1 MGRKTKKGAQLANAR
16 KPQVSSSA
24 NESPSLPTLFSSVD
38 NRRQSGQQGNK
49 ILRVRDPLK
58 APSRSADAAELSLP
72 SICEDPHIMMN
83 LEGNVA
89 TSPLNSMS
97 PMFSI
102 VEMVSPDDGNPKPSD
117 FYEAAALSQTY
128 MGEAPMMELVKN
140 Q

>member
-1 MGRKTKKGAQLANAR
+1 ML
-16 KPQVSSSA
+16 
-24 NESPSLPTLFSSVD
+24 ESPKSAVAPKNHHHYRLFPSID

-49 ILRVRDPLK
+49 IYRVRDPLK
-58 APSRSADAAELSLP
+58 AASDSSDAVELSLP
-72 SICEDPHIMMN
+72 SICEDSHITMMN
-83 LEGNVA
+83 LAGNVV

-97 PMFSI
+97 PMFS
-102 VEMVSPDDGNPKPSD
+102 DDGNPKSSD